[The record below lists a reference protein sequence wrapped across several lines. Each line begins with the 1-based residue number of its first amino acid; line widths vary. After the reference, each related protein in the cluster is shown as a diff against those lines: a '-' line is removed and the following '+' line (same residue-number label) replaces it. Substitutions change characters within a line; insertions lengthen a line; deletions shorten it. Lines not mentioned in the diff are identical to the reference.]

1 MKPMQEKKITNTYK
15 DLDYLDKYTLLV
27 TIVSKDSQVLT
38 VKHIFKHKRNIPM
51 KKNMIVE

>member
-1 MKPMQEKKITNTYK
+1 MKPMQEKKLTNTYK

-38 VKHIFKHKRNIPM
+38 VQHIFKHKRNIPM